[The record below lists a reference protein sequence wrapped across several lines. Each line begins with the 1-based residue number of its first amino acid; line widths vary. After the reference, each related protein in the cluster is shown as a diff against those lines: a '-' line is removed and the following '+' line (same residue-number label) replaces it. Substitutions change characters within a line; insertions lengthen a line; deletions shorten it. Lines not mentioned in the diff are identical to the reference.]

1 MELSMWAS
9 SWLLRRLALVRL
21 LGPVPIGIH
30 GRPVSEPTE
39 LEKIARVFRVSV
51 DELTGALELV

>member
-1 MELSMWAS
+1 MWAS